1 MGKPAFSDFV
11 SIRDFTKAQIEDI
24 LRHAAKMVPYAKGEK
39 RTNVMAGRILG
50 TLFYE
55 PSTRTRLS
63 FESAMLRLGGATI
76 GFSSASGTS
85 AEKGENLSDTVRVTE
100 SYADMLVI
108 RHPLEG
114 AARLAAD
121 LSSKPVINAG
131 DGAGQHP
138 TQTLLDLYT
147 MMEAKGKLED
157 LNVLLVGDL
166 KFGRTVHSLAEA
178 LAMFGANIILAA
190 PPSLEM
196 PRDVIGQVESLGVK
210 PRHASSLEDAVKEAD
225 VLYVTR
231 IQKERFADPTE
242 YAKVAGSYRIDA
254 HLLQQAKSDISVMHP
269 LPRVNEIDPEVDMTE
284 HSLYFRQAAN
294 GIPVRMAVLCMLMG
308 VEP

>member
-1 MGKPAFSDFV
+1 MAKLQFSDFV
-11 SIRDFTKAQIEDI
+11 SIRDFTKDQINSVLKKSI
-24 LRHAAKMVPYAKGEK
+24 QMKPYASAEK
-39 RTNVMAGRILG
+39 RTDVMRGRILG

-63 FESAMLRLGGATI
+63 FEASMLKMGGSVM
-76 GFSSASGTS
+76 GFSTPMGTS
-85 AEKGENLSDTVRVTE
+85 VEKGESLSDTVRVTE

-138 TQTLLDLYT
+138 TQTILDLYT
-147 MMEAKGKLED
+147 MLEAKGKLEG
-157 LNVLLVGDL
+157 LNVVLLGDL

-178 LAMFGANIILAA
+178 LSMFGANITLVA
-190 PPSLEM
+190 PQSLQM
-196 PRDVIGQVESLGVK
+196 TRDVITQIESNGVK
-210 PRHASSLEDAVKEAD
+210 PRTGASLEESVKDAD
-225 VLYVTR
+225 ILYVTR
-231 IQKERFADPTE
+231 IQKERFPDATE
-242 YAKVAGSYRIDA
+242 YAKVSGSYRIDMKLLA
-254 HLLQQAKSDISVMHP
+254 HAKSTMSVMHP
-269 LPRVNEIDPEVDMTE
+269 LPRINEIAPEVDATE
-284 HSLYFRQAAN
+284 HSLYFRQAAG
-294 GIPVRMAVLCMLMG
+294 GIPVRMAILCMLMG

>member
-1 MGKPAFSDFV
+1 MARAQFSDFV
-11 SIRDFTKAQIEDI
+11 SIRDFTKEQISAV
-24 LRHAAKMVPYAKGEK
+24 LNRSSQMVPYASAEK
-39 RTNVMAGRILG
+39 RTDVMRGRILG

-63 FESAMLRLGGATI
+63 FEAAMLRMGGSVM
-76 GFSSASGTS
+76 GFSTPMGTS
-85 AEKGENLSDTVRVTE
+85 VEKGETLSDTIRVTE

-138 TQTLLDLYT
+138 TQTVLDLYT
-147 MMEAKGKLED
+147 MIEAKGKLEG
-157 LNVLLVGDL
+157 LNVVLLGDL

-178 LAMFGANIILAA
+178 LSMFGANITLVA
-190 PPSLEM
+190 PQSLQM
-196 PRDVIGQVESLGVK
+196 TRDVIAQIELNGVK
-210 PRHASSLEDAVKEAD
+210 PKTGISLEDAVKDAD
-225 VLYVTR
+225 ILYVTR
-231 IQKERFADPTE
+231 IQKERFPDAAE
-242 YAKVAGSYRIDA
+242 YAKVSGSYRIDMKLLA
-254 HLLQQAKSDISVMHP
+254 HAKSTMSVMHP
-269 LPRVNEIDPEVDMTE
+269 LPRINEISPEVDATE

-294 GIPVRMAVLCMLMG
+294 GIPVRMAILCMLMG
-308 VEP
+308 LDV